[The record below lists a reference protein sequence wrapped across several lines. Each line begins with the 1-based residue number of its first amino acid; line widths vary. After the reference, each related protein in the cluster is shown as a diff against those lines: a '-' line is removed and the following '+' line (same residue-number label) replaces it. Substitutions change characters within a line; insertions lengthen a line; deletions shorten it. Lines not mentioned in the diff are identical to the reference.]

1 MVTSVKGKPW
11 QLENLK
17 CFSLIWKWHWIVCSS
32 WLLIL
37 LAIYFHLCQKSDH
50 VHDIVSKRNFII
62 FLKKSWWM
70 WAHTRLAGFSRGLL
84 CNGPDSVF
92 FVCCLSRQK
101 QKVMIVIITTR
112 LLPDILLATSL
123 LTLGGLN
130 TWEKSIKRKSN
141 SCPQCEPG
149 LGKKSVSPA

>member
-1 MVTSVKGKPW
+1 MLFIDLEVTLNCVLFLTSDTAGNLFSSVPKIRACPW
-11 QLENLK
+11 HCIK
-17 CFSLIWKWHWIVCSS
+17 KK
-32 WLLIL
+32 
-37 LAIYFHLCQKSDH
+37 FHHL
-50 VHDIVSKRNFII
+50 
-62 FLKKSWWM
+62 LKKSWWM
-70 WAHTRLAGFSRGLL
+70 WVHTRLAGFSRGLL
-84 CNGPDSVF
+84 CSGPDSVI

-112 LLPDILLATSL
+112 LLPDILPATSL